1 MNETQKIIEQ
11 VSAKQ
16 TLVKSILLRLN
27 PNVYISSSHYWKK
40 LECGLRKMNISE
52 IDALEALI
60 MGKSLSQKFEC
71 NYNEEDSFFGHR
83 GKI

>member
-60 MGKSLSQKFEC
+60 MGKEVINRKE
-71 NYNEEDSFFGHR
+71 
-83 GKI
+83 I